1 MARTKQDTKDKW
13 ERKRVQRVL
22 DYHNKKYRVHIKIK
36 GKTTD
41 VYPNLK
47 GRLNWDWVCSDAQT
61 GDEVAVEVKRL
72 TDPKLEERWNIMWQL
87 LEEVRD
93 NISNELP
100 GSFLLHFNIPRK
112 YYLQLR
118 GQLNRQE
125 FKNILCKVIY
135 ETAQRLQL
143 GEEKGLTP
151 QIIEQLP
158 FSLSDCFF
166 SLYKYRDE
174 GSALGLGSGV
184 TGFWSTRLSEHELK
198 RFEQLVSD
206 ANKQLNVAK
215 KKFNVKDTF
224 LVFIDE
230 GLRLANPYT
239 VADAIKRINHDSY
252 SQINYIY
259 YVSGEKVEEIPLPT
273 PSWKPSCLLLPEQQ
287 DRHQRKR
294 GLVGCKP
301 ATASQQSGWRAGG

>member
-1 MARTKQDTKDKW
+1 MMTTSKQDRKEEW

-22 DYHNKKYRVHIKIK
+22 DYHNRKNGTHIEIK
-36 GKTTD
+36 GKTQNVRPD
-41 VYPNLK
+41 LK
-47 GRLNWDWVCSDAQT
+47 GKSDWDWVCYDTKT
-61 GDEVAVEVKRL
+61 GDEIAVEVKKI
-72 TDPKLEERWNIMWQL
+72 TDPKLEERWNMMWQL
-87 LEEVRD
+87 LEEIRD

-118 GQLNRQE
+118 GQRNRQE

-166 SLYKYRDE
+166 SLHKHRDE

-184 TGFWSTRLSEHELK
+184 MGFWPLRLDEHELK
-198 RFEQLVSD
+198 KFEQLVSQ
-206 ANKQLNVAK
+206 ANNKQLKVAK
-215 KKFNVKDTF
+215 KEFNVKETF

-239 VADAIKRINHDSY
+239 VADALKRINRGSY
-252 SQINYIY
+252 SYINHIY
-259 YVSGEKVEEIPLPT
+259 YVSGEKVAEIPLPLT
-273 PSWKPSCLLLPEQQ
+273 P
-287 DRHQRKR
+287 
-294 GLVGCKP
+294 
-301 ATASQQSGWRAGG
+301 